1 MAFWKPEMKKVYVW
15 DGFVRLFHWSIVA
28 LVGFQWISAELE
40 DEWMDYHLI
49 GGYVVLGLVAFRIL
63 WGFVGSRHARFSDF
77 VRGIQAT
84 LAYARALRTNS
95 APRTLGHN
103 PLGGWM
109 VLALLG
115 LLAFMGLTGLFASD
129 DVMTQGPLSHLVS
142 DDIGHAIKEIHEA
155 GFNILLALVGL
166 HVAAIA
172 AYRRFKGENLAKAM
186 VTGYKETP

>member
-1 MAFWKPEMKKVYVW
+1 MKRVYVW
-15 DGFVRLFHWSIVA
+15 DLFVRLFHWSIVA
-28 LVGFQWISAELE
+28 LVALQWLSAELE
-40 DEWMDYHLI
+40 DEGMDYHLI
-49 GGYVVLGLVAFRIL
+49 GGYAVLGLVGLRIL
-63 WGFVGSRHARFSDF
+63 WGFVGSRYARFSDF
-77 VRGIQAT
+77 VRGVQPT
-84 LAYARALRTNS
+84 LAYARALAADS

-129 DVMTQGPLSHLVS
+129 DVMTQGPLSYLLS

-166 HVAAIA
+166 HVAAIF
-172 AYRRFKGENLAKAM
+172 AYRKLKGENLAKAM
-186 VTGYKETP
+186 VTGYKEDHEKE